1 MKLDEKKIVEYLRS
15 HIGENTNA
23 YRLIEDSKAY
33 EGNLKDDDVNLFEF
47 VQEVWDI
54 AKKNGFRLNNDHN
67 RYRII
72 GLPWIIDFYIEESA
86 EKILSKIMKE
96 DDLSKRAMMIEE
108 AYGIYE
114 NNELIGFTV
123 SIPWQIKKVYDE
135 SWEDN
140 REV

>member
-15 HIGENTNA
+15 HIGENTSV
-23 YRLIEDSKAY
+23 YRLIDDSKAY
-33 EGNLKDDDVNLFEF
+33 EGNLKDDDANLFEL

-54 AKKNGFRLNNDHN
+54 AKRNSFRLNSDHN
-67 RYRII
+67 RYKII
-72 GLPWIIDFYIEESA
+72 GLPWNIDFYIEESA

-96 DDLSKRAMMIEE
+96 NDPSKRAIMIEE
-108 AYGIYE
+108 AYGVYE
-114 NNELIGFTV
+114 NDELVGFTV

-140 REV
+140 NEV

>member
-15 HIGENTNA
+15 HIGENTSA
-23 YRLIEDSKAY
+23 YRLIEDSEAY
-33 EGNLKDDDVNLFEF
+33 EGNLKDDDANLFEF

-72 GLPWIIDFYIEESA
+72 GLPWNIDFFIEESA

-96 DDLSKRAMMIEE
+96 NDPSKRAMMIEE
-108 AYGIYE
+108 TYGIYE
-114 NNELIGFTV
+114 NNELVGFTV

-140 REV
+140 KEV